1 MSLGNTYTNFG
12 PGGKVLYSGNDAN
25 KATGGYQGQPNPYQS
40 YDSSGGLAYS
50 GNNQQD
56 YYKSLGSK
64 GAGAG
69 SAASPG
75 IASVQM
81 PSWMSKNPDANLQEL
96 LGAYNNLSSAF
107 DPSAQVQARNDAIG
121 YNTSVGGQAA
131 NNAATEYS
139 NRASQSGGSQL
150 GAGVV
155 KAQAMMPVLQ
165 QNAKLKGEAADIA
178 AKTYQDGASLASQI
192 AGTIG
197 SLRSSYLSALTGFA
211 TDQQKMQQQNNQF
224 NAGLQ
229 LDRNKFNYAQ
239 QQDQANSVERRRQIA
254 AAARQQEFQNALA
267 TMQVKPPNTGN
278 YNTDMF
284 GQGMTPYDTR
294 AMAGNQ
300 NFKDTQ
306 QNALSRIQNY

>member
-40 YDSSGGLAYS
+40 YDSSGGVAYS

-56 YYKSLGSK
+56 YLKSLGSK
-64 GAGAG
+64 GAG
-69 SAASPG
+69 AASPG

-81 PSWMSKNPDANLQEL
+81 PSWMSKNPDSNLQEL
-96 LGAYNNLSSAF
+96 LGAYNYLSSAF

-121 YNTSVGGQAA
+121 YNTAAGGQAA

-178 AKTYQDGASLASQI
+178 AKTHQEGASLAAQI

-229 LDRNKFNYAQ
+229 LDRSKFSYAQ
-239 QQDQANSVERRRQIA
+239 QQDQANAVERRRQA
-254 AAARQQEFQNALA
+254 AAVAKQQEFQNSIE
-267 TMQVKPPNTGN
+267 TMKVKPPNTGN
-278 YNTDMF
+278 YNVDMF
-284 GQGMTPYDTR
+284 GQGITPYDTR
-294 AMAGNQ
+294 AMAANQ
-300 NFKDTQ
+300 NFRDTQ